1 MHIHLITEIQNA
13 KKTEHTERKNKKST
27 NTLGDFNNPLS
38 TDRISKH
45 SISKDV
51 EYLNILPSN
60 FT

>member
-1 MHIHLITEIQNA
+1 M
-13 KKTEHTERKNKKST
+13 EHTERKNKKST

-51 EYLNILPSN
+51 EDLNILPSN